1 MSRCIQMISN
11 HHRCIIRMSI
21 YENESRLFFLEQGDP
36 FVESC
41 IVRIVR
47 CGFQMRGREEIHS
60 DNESKQSLRYIDR
73 MSIVSSIFV
82 LKPII
87 DLLHTDVL
95 QYADQIRVL
104 KARVEELEKD
114 NAVLR
119 ETMTKTIKVEP
130 KAAQKVEPK
139 DVVIVEPKSKPKR
152 KPVIGHTVVEIKDD
166 DYAKQAETFEPVNV
180 VVYPSV
186 QPKAPSDQPKAP
198 SVQPSTDEKVVVLQ
212 KEKTHKDYQK
222 QYQRE
227 YRIKK
232 KEMANKN

>member
-1 MSRCIQMISN
+1 
-11 HHRCIIRMSI
+11 
-21 YENESRLFFLEQGDP
+21 
-36 FVESC
+36 
-41 IVRIVR
+41 
-47 CGFQMRGREEIHS
+47 
-60 DNESKQSLRYIDR
+60 

-119 ETMTKTIKVEP
+119 EAMTKTIKVEP
-130 KAAQKVEPK
+130 KAVQKVEPK
-139 DVVIVEPKSKPKR
+139 EVVIIQSKPKR

-186 QPKAPSDQPKAP
+186 APSVQPLAPLVQPLAHLVQPKAP
-198 SVQPSTDEKVVVLQ
+198 SVQPSADEKVVVLQ

-222 QYQRE
+222 EYQRE